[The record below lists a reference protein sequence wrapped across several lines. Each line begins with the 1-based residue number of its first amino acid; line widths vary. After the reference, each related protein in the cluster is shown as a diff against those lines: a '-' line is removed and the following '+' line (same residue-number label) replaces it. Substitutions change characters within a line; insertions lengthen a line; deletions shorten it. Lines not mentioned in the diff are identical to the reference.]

1 MTTFTVLLDDIK
13 GGNNMIKHFEH
24 YSGQYREEKDAAWAF
39 YVRSESIRDRSGL
52 FNWQIHPH
60 VHTNVFQI
68 FFITSGYVNVKMTE
82 GTVHLPAPG
91 IIVIPPGNVHG
102 LTYDPEVTGH
112 VLTLDHVY
120 LADIL
125 QPIIHVYNTFNTL
138 TCLTAIDE
146 SIISLVRQI
155 DAEIFNSGEDRLFA
169 LQSLIGLLFVQL
181 NRLNAEARFQT
192 GMSGLNEKYFHS
204 FQKSYTSSQ
213 PFSKPIPEFAKELGI
228 STVHLNRVC
237 KTVAGKSASL
247 LLQEHAV
254 SAAKKLLAHTTYSVS
269 EIAYQLNFADPGY
282 FARLFKKLT
291 GKTPVEYRREL
302 T

>member
-1 MTTFTVLLDDIK
+1 
-13 GGNNMIKHFEH
+13 MIKHLEH
-24 YSGQYREEKDAAWAF
+24 YSGLYKEDKSAGGDL
-39 YVRSESIRDRSGL
+39 YVRSESVRDRSSL
-52 FNWQIHPH
+52 FNWQINPH
-60 VHTNVFQI
+60 VHTHLFQL
-68 FFITSGYVNVKMTE
+68 FFITSGFVDVKMTE

-112 VLTLDHVY
+112 VLTLDNTY
-120 LADIL
+120 LEDIL
-125 QPIIHVYNTFNTL
+125 RPVIHVYSNFNSL
-138 TCLTAIDE
+138 ICLTELNE
-146 SIISLVRQI
+146 SVLALVNQI
-155 DAEIFNSGEDRLFA
+155 DAEIFNNDEDRLFA

-192 GMSGLNEKYFHS
+192 SMGGLNEKYFHS
-204 FQKSYTSSQ
+204 FQKSYTSSR
-213 PFSKPIPEFAKELGI
+213 PFSKSIPDFAKELSI

-237 KTVAGKSASL
+237 QTVAGKSASL

-254 SAAKKLLAHTTYSVS
+254 AGAKKFLAHTSYSVS

-291 GKTPVEYRREL
+291 GKTPVEFRKEL
-302 T
+302 G